1 MKKSYDLTSRIID
14 YESGQLNDKQTLRLF
29 SALVRSGLAWRLQGH
44 YGRTASAMIDGG
56 FIKSDGTISK
66 NKNSSDD

>member
-66 NKNSSDD
+66 NKNSSDG

>member
-44 YGRTASAMIDGG
+44 YGRTASAMIDEG

-66 NKNSSDD
+66 NND

>member
-66 NKNSSDD
+66 NND